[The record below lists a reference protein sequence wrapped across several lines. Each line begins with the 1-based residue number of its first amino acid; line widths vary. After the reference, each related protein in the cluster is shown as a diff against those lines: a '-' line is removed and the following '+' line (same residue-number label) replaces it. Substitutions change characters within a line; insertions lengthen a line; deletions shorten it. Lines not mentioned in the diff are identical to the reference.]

1 MSKYMKPLTLLPGLI
16 LLLNSAVEAQFDT
29 IVFSKQ
35 GYFLYESIIYM
46 GDQDSDGFDDFVI
59 TLSETPNTNVARAY
73 FFKGGNPIN
82 QNAVFSVPVLHARAV
97 TACDWNRDGYRD
109 IICGWYSPP
118 AAAKFLV
125 YFGGPLLDS
134 IPDHTFYFSF
144 QDSSKNTLF
153 LKGQNWPIDFNGD
166 GFEEFVGIKNSFPT
180 KSGSIIFFET
190 GDTDTVPTCHML
202 SDSNNAYYYSGNHST
217 VFQQFADIDGDGC
230 IDISMEFQPVNI
242 PDRPF
247 RKFYYGN
254 PSFAFS
260 DTFKIFDTTGI
271 IAVND
276 MNGDGNGEL
285 VLRNTE
291 TIFPYWY
298 TKTISYGSK
307 PPNLSEEAGLNLQ
320 NSATTYTVPIGD
332 VNKDG
337 FNDLIIHISYYT
349 ARLFLG
355 GNPIPTEKA
364 DEYSFNP
371 DNRPNFSG
379 RIGDVTGDGVDDIC
393 IGENAEYNDIYPL
406 INNRVYIMKG
416 VRKPTG
422 VEDETGAE
430 LPTELKIRTSPNPFN
445 GSTKV
450 NYTVPGEGMIDMTV
464 YDIMGREIY
473 SNTTFRT
480 KGEHSEVIDF
490 RTLNVSSGTYMI
502 RVSSQKENGQ
512 MAATVKVAYI
522 K

>member
-1 MSKYMKPLTLLPGLI
+1 
-16 LLLNSAVEAQFDT
+16 
-29 IVFSKQ
+29 
-35 GYFLYESIIYM
+35 M
-46 GDQDSDGFDDFVI
+46 GDQDSDGYDDFLI
-59 TLSETPNTNVARAY
+59 TLSESPDPMQARAY

-82 QNAVFSVPVLHARAV
+82 QNAAFSIPVLHARAV

-118 AAAKFLV
+118 AAAKFLI
-125 YFGGPLLDS
+125 YFGGQLLDS

-166 GFEEFVGIKNSFPT
+166 GWEEFVGIKNSFPT

-190 GDTDTVPTCHML
+190 GSTDTLPTYHML
-202 SDSNNAYYYSGNHST
+202 SDSNMHPDFLGNHSS
-217 VFQQFADIDGDGC
+217 VFQQFADIEGDGC
-230 IDISMEFQPVNI
+230 TDISMEYRPMNI
-242 PDRPF
+242 PGREF

-254 PSFAFS
+254 PSFSFA
-260 DTFKIFDTTGI
+260 DTFKIYDTTNV

-276 MNGDGNGEL
+276 MNGDGKGEI
-285 VLRNTE
+285 VLRNTGS
-291 TIFPYWY
+291 IFPYWY
-298 TKTISYGSK
+298 TKTISFGSK

-320 NSATTYTVPIGD
+320 NSATTYTVPVGD
-332 VNKDG
+332 LNKDG
-337 FNDLIIHISYYT
+337 YHDLIIHISYYL

-355 GNPIPTEKA
+355 GNPIPAEKA
-364 DEYSFNP
+364 DEYSFSF
-371 DNRPNFSG
+371 DNKPNFSG

-393 IGENAEYNDIYPL
+393 IGENAEYQGGFPL

-422 VEDETGAE
+422 VEDESRTELPAE
-430 LPTELKIRTSPNPFN
+430 LTIRTSPNPFN

-450 NYTVPGEGMIDMTV
+450 NYTLPGEGMVDLRV
-464 YDIMGREIY
+464 YDTIGREIHK
-473 SNTTFRT
+473 STSFRT
-480 KGEHSEVIDF
+480 KGEHSEMIDF
-490 RTLNVSSGTYMI
+490 SMFNVSSGAYMI
-502 RVSSQKENGQ
+502 RVSSSSGDGK
-512 MAATVKVAYI
+512 ATATVKVVYI

>member
-1 MSKYMKPLTLLPGLI
+1 MFTLKHLS
-16 LLLNSAVEAQFDT
+16 LLFVIIVSTEVNAQFDT
-29 IVFSKQ
+29 IIFSKE

-46 GDQDSDGFDDFVI
+46 GDQNSDGYDDFLI
-59 TLSETPNTNVARAY
+59 TLSETPNTMDARVY
-73 FFKGGNPIN
+73 FFKGGNPIDP
-82 QNAVFSVPVLHARAV
+82 NAAFSIPVLHARAV

-118 AAAKFLV
+118 AAAKFLI

-166 GFEEFVGIKNSFPT
+166 GWEEFVGIKNSFPT

-190 GDTDTVPTCHML
+190 GSTDTLPTYHML
-202 SDSNNAYYYSGNHST
+202 SDSNMHPDFLGNHSS
-217 VFQQFADIDGDGC
+217 VFQQFADIEGDGC
-230 IDISMEFQPVNI
+230 TDISMEYRPMNI

-254 PSFAFS
+254 SSFAFS
-260 DTFKIFDTTGI
+260 DTFKIYDTTHI
-271 IAVND
+271 IAIPD
-276 MNGDGNGEL
+276 MNGDSNGEVITL
-285 VLRNTE
+285 NYGTPY
-291 TIFPYWY
+291 PYWY
-298 TKTISYGSK
+298 TIVMSFGTK
-307 PPNLSEEAGLNLQ
+307 PPNLSTDAGLNLQ
-320 NSATTYTVPIGD
+320 NSSYTYITSPGD
-332 VNKDG
+332 VNHDG
-337 FNDLIIHISYYT
+337 FNDLIVHVSYYL

-355 GNPIPTEKA
+355 GNPIPAEKA
-364 DEYSFNP
+364 DEYSFSF
-371 DNRPNFSG
+371 DNKPNFSG

-393 IGENAEYNDIYPL
+393 IGENAEYQGGFPL

-422 VEDETGAE
+422 VEDESSPE
-430 LPTELKIRTSPNPFN
+430 LPGEIKIYTSPNPFS
-445 GSTKV
+445 GSTNVKYTIPMEGEV
-450 NYTVPGEGMIDMTV
+450 NITV
-464 YDIMGREIY
+464 YDIMGREVY
-473 SNTTFRT
+473 KSTSFRT
-480 KGEHSEVIDF
+480 KGEHSEEIDF
-490 RTLNVSSGTYMI
+490 NLLNISSGTYMI

-512 MAATVKVAYI
+512 QATTAKVAYI